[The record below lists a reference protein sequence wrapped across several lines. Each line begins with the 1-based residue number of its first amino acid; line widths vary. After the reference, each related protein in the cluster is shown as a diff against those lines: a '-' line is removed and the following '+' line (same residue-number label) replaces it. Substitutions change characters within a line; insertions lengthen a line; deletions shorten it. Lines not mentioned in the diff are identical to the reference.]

1 MTLRRSGGGHNEVG
15 SPHLSSFS
23 AFNSPMPTH
32 NGFSTRTRL
41 RPGGPAPP
49 LPTPNL
55 DNPKTHSTLRNGSL
69 EDIGM
74 RTLHHPGPS
83 QQNNQF
89 LLNRRPYF
97 STMMKATANN
107 HHPSTPLV
115 KQKTA
120 GCSSPRVQMYRTR
133 VVYSDARD
141 AIKAAQEAAV

>member
-1 MTLRRSGGGHNEVG
+1 
-15 SPHLSSFS
+15 
-23 AFNSPMPTH
+23 
-32 NGFSTRTRL
+32 
-41 RPGGPAPP
+41 
-49 LPTPNL
+49 
-55 DNPKTHSTLRNGSL
+55 
-69 EDIGM
+69 M
-74 RTLHHPGPS
+74 RTLSSIGAT
-83 QQNNQF
+83 QNNHDPCSGGSGSSRPGTVAGGGQF

-97 STMMKATANN
+97 STMMKTVNTN